1 MVSSI
6 ATLYIF
12 FGEFTNLAYGE
23 EMEKFELITTAL
35 PATSVMS
42 YVLKAL
48 YTGNLI
54 CSYPLMLTPAV
65 NLLEGY
71 VFGKGSKPTR
81 GRYWMQNLFR
91 TGIVAFTI
99 VIALCIYSYI
109 NYFLEI
115 VSAATCSPLAFT
127 LPALFHYKLKGK
139 GTGQLIIAIFTTALT
154 VFMIGS
160 AIYEMCNS

>member
-1 MVSSI
+1 
-6 ATLYIF
+6 
-12 FGEFTNLAYGE
+12 
-23 EMEKFELITTAL
+23 
-35 PATSVMS
+35 MS

-54 CSYPLMLTPAV
+54 CSYPLMITPAV

-71 VFGKGSKPTR
+71 VFGKGSKPSKQ
-81 GRYWMQNLFR
+81 RYWMQNLFR
-91 TGIVAFTI
+91 TLIVAFTI
-99 VIALCIYSYI
+99 CFALLVYSYI

-139 GTGQLIIAIFTTALT
+139 GLLQLIIVICTTALT
-154 VFMIGS
+154 AFMIVQ
-160 AIYEMCNS
+160 AIYEMATS